1 MFPTLKDRDLV
12 FTRSLRKGAIA
23 AVGDII
29 VLRVAGKFIVK
40 RVFESN
46 HDSIVVAS
54 DSDKDT
60 SVYCHR
66 PLSRN
71 RVVGKV
77 IANF

>member
-1 MFPTLKDRDLV
+1 MSPTLQDKDLV
-12 FTRSLRKGAIA
+12 FTLSLRKGAIA
-23 AVGDII
+23 AIGDII

-66 PLSRN
+66 SLSRN

-77 IANF
+77 VANF

>member
-1 MFPTLKDRDLV
+1 MSPTLKDGDLV
-12 FTRSLRKGAIA
+12 LTGSLRKGAIA
-23 AVGDII
+23 AVGDIV
-29 VLRVAGKFIVK
+29 VLRVGGKFIVK

-46 HDSIVVAS
+46 HDSIVLAS
-54 DSDKDT
+54 DSGKDT

-66 PLSRN
+66 PISKN